1 MNLDR
6 NKKWSVSGVFLLG
19 GLTCVSSALRIVFIY
34 GVHHHTYQYALEG
47 PSCIWST
54 VEALLSIVSACL
66 PTLRPLFTRREKASC
81 EDSEADE
88 EAADALGAA
97 IELAQRHRYLSVT
110 STMFTT
116 TMTTTTMTPASPVW
130 LHGGVQMQSFVAR
143 EFDMPR
149 AVEQILTP
157 HDKKV
162 PTVTRTPLEDESSS
176 DTSSISL
183 TSQASSG

>member
-19 GLTCVSSALRIVFIY
+19 GLTCISSALRIVFIY

-66 PTLRPLFTRREKASC
+66 PTLRPLFTRRKKALC

-116 TMTTTTMTPASPVW
+116 TMMTTTMTPASPVRMN
-130 LHGGVQMQSFVAR
+130 GGVHMQSFAAR
-143 EFDMPR
+143 EFDIPR
-149 AVEQILTP
+149 AVNQILTP

-162 PTVTRTPLEDESSS
+162 PMVITTTMEKDESSS
-176 DTSSISL
+176 DTSSFTP
-183 TSQASSG
+183 TSPSSD